1 MNLKSLY
8 LLPALLLAHSAALAA
23 PKFSNNL
30 KPRSAEKIIYFEQNG
45 KFGAKTTSGKIIV
58 PAQYNCEFMCEHG
71 ETADGELLF
80 LDSSREIRGKVAY
93 SPFFLHSRQGKFLHQ
108 PMMYDAAADYFFGRQ
123 TPLCFKRRQG
133 RFCRPRGQLGH
144 SSPTRLGRTV

>member
-8 LLPALLLAHSAALAA
+8 LLPALLLTHSAALAA

-58 PAQYNCEFMCEHG
+58 PAQYNCKFICEHG
-71 ETADGELLF
+71 ETTGD
-80 LDSSREIRGKVAY
+80 
-93 SPFFLHSRQGKFLHQ
+93 
-108 PMMYDAAADYFFGRQ
+108 
-123 TPLCFKRRQG
+123 
-133 RFCRPRGQLGH
+133 
-144 SSPTRLGRTV
+144 